1 MFEETQA
8 PMHELSIAQNIAD
21 IVQQYVPDEQAVQ
34 WVKVEIGRLSGIVP
48 ESLEFCF
55 DAVVSETPLAG
66 ARLKI
71 DLIPIRAAC
80 NRCNA
85 GFEVGSVAFAC
96 PACGSADL
104 HVISGTELKVIEI
117 EVADRSSEAV

>member
-1 MFEETQA
+1 
-8 PMHELSIAQNIAD
+8 MHELSIAQNIAD
-21 IVQQYVPDEQAVQ
+21 IVQQYVPDDQAVQ

-55 DAVVSETPLAG
+55 SAVVSDTPLDG

-85 GFEVGSVAFAC
+85 EFEVESLAFAC
-96 PACGSADL
+96 PGCGSADL
-104 HVISGTELKVIEI
+104 HVISGTQLKVIEI
-117 EVADRSSEAV
+117 EVADRSSEVV